1 MNTNACALSS
11 LGRRQLLE
19 WPIRT
24 TTALFC
30 QSLGFLPVFGYA
42 AASAQEA
49 GSGAAKGGGDSQK
62 PRGNGSATRL
72 LIDPVFKLHTTGS
85 RHPERP
91 ARIDAV
97 TRSLEEAELLPKL
110 GRIAR
115 RAASDEELLLCH
127 TPEYVQLVR
136 REISAGARMLSTGD
150 TAVSEKSLEVAL
162 EAAGG
167 LLNAVD
173 AVVGREAKNAFCVV
187 RPPGHHATPDRGMG
201 FCIFNNIAIAARYA
215 QKKHGIGKVLIADWD
230 VHHGNGTQ
238 DTFYRDGSVFFFST
252 HQSPWYPGTGKT
264 WETGEGA
271 GRGTTLNAP
280 FPAGAGRTEIVGA
293 FRDKLVKLAN
303 EFKPEL
309 VMISAGFDSRLGDPL
324 GKFTLDDRDFADLT
338 GILLEIAERH
348 AGGRLVSVL
357 EGGYSLEGLGAA
369 AASHVEALAQG

>member
-1 MNTNACALSS
+1 M
-11 LGRRQLLE
+11 
-19 WPIRT
+19 
-24 TTALFC
+24 
-30 QSLGFLPVFGYA
+30 
-42 AASAQEA
+42 
-49 GSGAAKGGGDSQK
+49 
-62 PRGNGSATRL
+62 
-72 LIDPVFKLHTTGS
+72 
-85 RHPERP
+85 
-91 ARIDAV
+91 
-97 TRSLEEAELLPKL
+97 
-110 GRIAR
+110 
-115 RAASDEELLLCH
+115 LCH

-136 REISAGARMLSTGD
+136 REIAAGARMLSTGD

-187 RPPGHHATPDRGMG
+187 RPPGHHASPDRGMG

-264 WETGEGA
+264 WETGEGK

-280 FPAGAGRTEIVGA
+280 FPAGAGRVEIVGA